1 MLDGLDTSLTSNSGI
16 LFMAKLSNYLEKKR
30 LMEKLADE
38 LRQLEE
44 DTGLKQELEFE
55 ADIKALLKEY
65 DFTAK
70 HAFNVIA
77 AADPSLDLNATS
89 TSDGPKRKMK
99 TFKNPHTGEIVK
111 TRGGNQKTLNEWR
124 KEYGAE
130 TVASWEQKN

>member
-1 MLDGLDTSLTSNSGI
+1 
-16 LFMAKLSNYLEKKR
+16 MAKLSNYLEKKR
-30 LMEKLADE
+30 LMDKLADE

-44 DTGLKQELEFE
+44 DTGLKRELQFE

-70 HAFNVIA
+70 HAFNVLA
-77 AADPSLDLNATS
+77 AVDPSLAPNTAS
-89 TSDGPKRKMK
+89 KSDGPKRAMK
-99 TFKNPHTGEIVK
+99 TYKNPHTGEIVK

-130 TVASWEQKN
+130 TVASWEQTN

>member
-1 MLDGLDTSLTSNSGI
+1 
-16 LFMAKLSNYLEKKR
+16 MAKLSNYLEKKR
-30 LMEKLADE
+30 LMDKLAEE

-44 DTGLKQELEFE
+44 DTGLKRELQFE

-70 HAFNVIA
+70 HAFNVLA
-77 AADPSLDLNATS
+77 AVDPSLAPNAAS
-89 TSDGPKRKMK
+89 RADGPKRSMK
-99 TFKNPHTGEIVK
+99 TYKNPHTGEIVK

-130 TVASWEQKN
+130 AVASWEQTD